1 MKYFL
6 RLCENQTSKGPSIF
20 SEHSFTSLETFKLSP
35 RSIFSPIFTSGKMK
49 TMKLFMDAAAEKLVD
64 IFEARV
70 RSPDLDGIVDLKDL
84 FGRFSMDTIASCAFG
99 LNSDSFS
106 RSDPGHSSE
115 LGSNCSTVA
124 EHTPAEQN
132 S

>member
-1 MKYFL
+1 
-6 RLCENQTSKGPSIF
+6 
-20 SEHSFTSLETFKLSP
+20 
-35 RSIFSPIFTSGKMK
+35 MK

-70 RSPDLDGIVDLKDL
+70 RSPDQDGIVDLKDL

-106 RSDPGHSSE
+106 RSDPGHSYE